1 MRSLIPFAAS
11 LAFCALAPAQDPC
24 ANLSVSG
31 DGSPGSDITFEL
43 TTDGSGSAIAFVM
56 IGKTA
61 ADPAGSGHFSI
72 PGLDLGLEPP
82 FIPLPLGMTDM
93 GGDIS
98 RTFTVPMG
106 LNLPEL
112 DLLAQG
118 MAVEF
123 SFMFPF
129 GGMFGGGGGGI
140 PGGTF
145 GGGSW
150 MDFFMFSFCTSDLVG
165 FQIGG

>member
-1 MRSLIPFAAS
+1 MRSLIPIAAS

-24 ANLSVSG
+24 ANLTVTG
-31 DGSPGSDITFEL
+31 DGSAGSELTFEI
-43 TTDGSGSAIAFVM
+43 TTDGGAGAIAFVM

-61 ADPAGSGHFSI
+61 ADPAGSGPISF
-72 PGLDLGLEPP
+72 PGLDLGLAPP
-82 FIPLPLGMTDM
+82 FIPLPLGRTDAD
-93 GGDIS
+93 GDIS

-118 MAVEF
+118 MTVEF

-129 GGMFGGGGGGI
+129 GGMFGGGI

-150 MDFFMFSFCTSDLVG
+150 MDFFMFTFCTSDLVP

>member
-1 MRSLIPFAAS
+1 MRSLLPIAAS
-11 LAFCALAPAQDPC
+11 LAFCALVPAQDPC
-24 ANLSVSG
+24 AGLTVTG
-31 DGSPGSDITFEL
+31 DGSPGSDITFEIA
-43 TTDGSGSAIAFVM
+43 TDGSGMAIAFVL

-61 ADPAGSGHFSI
+61 ADPASGHFSF

-82 FIPLPLGMTDM
+82 FIPLPLGRTDM
-93 GGDIS
+93 DGDVS

-106 LNLPEL
+106 LNLPQL
-112 DLLAQG
+112 DLLAQA
-118 MAVEF
+118 MTVEF

-129 GGMFGGGGGGI
+129 GGMFGGGGGV
-140 PGGTF
+140 PGGSF

-150 MDFFMFSFCTSDLVG
+150 MDFFMFTFCTSDLVP